1 MFILLE
7 WKLKAYF
14 FFSSEPYL
22 LFQISYLWYSTIGFL
37 VTIVAGLII
46 SGLTGFQNPKDVDAD
61 LLSPPVRD
69 LLDSLPN
76 NLKERLNIPLKQN
89 HQRPKDIALKG
100 VVNIAMDISDEK
112 VEANKKT
119 ESPSNGKIM

>member
-1 MFILLE
+1 M
-7 WKLKAYF
+7 F
-14 FFSSEPYL
+14 FFSSEPSL
-22 LFQISYLWYSTIGFL
+22 LFQISYLWYSTIGFV

-46 SGLTGFQNPKDVDAD
+46 SGLTGFQNPEDVDPD
-61 LLSPPVRD
+61 LLSPPVRN

-89 HQRPKDIALKG
+89 HPHPKDIALKG

-112 VEANKKT
+112 VDANKKT
-119 ESPSNGKIM
+119 ESPSNGKII